1 MFDVN
6 HIWGRPPIG
15 DSGKSKGNL
24 ARQTRHELDALEV
37 NLTNQSQGSMIRN
50 ILIIFSEDD
59 AKGVHDHHCDALVV
73 TLPMANK
80 CIHRILIDNR
90 SLADILF
97 LSTFARMRL
106 ERSRVKPYTTPFHG
120 LAGGSV
126 VPEGVIELLLSF
138 RKSPTKVTTIVNF
151 IVVDQSSSYNVVLGR
166 LTLYAIKGT
175 TSIYHYALKFQLKLE
190 LGLYKESK
198 KKQMSIMR

>member
-1 MFDVN
+1 M
-6 HIWGRPPIG
+6 IG
-15 DSGKSKGNL
+15 CRRLREVKEKSSSPSKTEPDGS
-24 ARQTRHELDALEV
+24 EV
-37 NLTNQSQGSMIRN
+37 NLTNQSQGSMVRGIP
-50 ILIIFSEDD
+50 IIFSEDN
-59 AKGVHDHHCDALVV
+59 ARGVHHPHCDALVV
-73 TLPMANK
+73 ILPVANK
-80 CIHRILIDNR
+80 RLHRILIDNG
-90 SLADILF
+90 SSADILF
-97 LSTFARMRL
+97 LSTFARMGL
-106 ERSRVKPYTTPFHG
+106 ERSQLKPYTTSLHG
-120 LAGGSV
+120 FAGGSV